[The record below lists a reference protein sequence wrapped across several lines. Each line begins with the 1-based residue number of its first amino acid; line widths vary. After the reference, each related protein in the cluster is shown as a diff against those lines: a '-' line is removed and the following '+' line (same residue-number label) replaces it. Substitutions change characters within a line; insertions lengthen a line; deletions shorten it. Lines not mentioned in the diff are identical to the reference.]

1 MSISFT
7 PIIHTKPA
15 VQLATTTTSA
25 PYKLQNDQVL
35 QICQLKKYQNMVSGE
50 GSLADLKVVATM
62 VGQGAVLESVYKQLN
77 YDDKM
82 QQKYNLDY
90 MANDL
95 DTLDRADAFM
105 KTPLPATVSTNGTCL
120 PTLLLLKRAYCIQD
134 TSTSRMI
141 GGKDRCEDTRQNSVD
156 FKTLMNECP

>member
-25 PYKLQNDQVL
+25 PYRLQNDQVL
-35 QICQLKKYQNMVSGE
+35 QICQLKQYQNMVSGE
-50 GSLADLKVVATM
+50 GSLADLKVVATL

-95 DTLDRADAFM
+95 DTLDRADAFI
-105 KTPLPATVSTNGTCL
+105 KKDA
-120 PTLLLLKRAYCIQD
+120 LLKRAYCIQD